1 MSGLLIQNRRYVSQ
15 RTQGLAPITEARI
28 LDAAYTQ
35 VMLVGFRRTTLT
47 DVAERAGLARMTVY
61 RRFPDVR
68 SVLQALMLREFA
80 WIVEQARTDSEVV
93 AGTRG
98 QIVASAVRG
107 VELIVTHELFLRLL
121 DVDPELLL
129 PYVTYRPGRFQDAAA
144 EALTA
149 RLKDGIAEGSVRRE
163 DPRRL
168 AGSMQLAMRGF
179 ALAARAESTP
189 KERRVALDDLG
200 RMLEGLLRP
209 EGS

>member
-1 MSGLLIQNRRYVSQ
+1 MSQ
-15 RTQGLAPITEARI
+15 RPIDPLPMSAPSRLTTETRI

-35 VMLVGFRRTTLT
+35 AMLVGFRRTTLT

-80 WIVEQARTDSEVV
+80 WIVEQARADSEHVE
-93 AGTRG
+93 GTRG

-107 VELIVTHELFLRLL
+107 VELVITHELFLRLL

-129 PYVTYRPGRFQDAAA
+129 PYVTHRPGRFQDAAV

-149 RLKDGIAEGSVRRE
+149 RLEEGIADGSVRRD
-163 DPRRL
+163 DPGRMAR
-168 AGSMQLAMRGF
+168 SMQLAMRGLTF
-179 ALAARAESTP
+179 AARADVT
-189 KERRVALDDLG
+189 RDQRQIVLDDLG
-200 RMLEGLLRP
+200 RMLDGLLRP
-209 EGS
+209 